1 MKPIGY
7 STCPTDVKIFEVQKL
22 LEPILQ
28 IDCQLVKLHLVYLL
42 IGLRIEAMGKIKE
55 REVLKT
61 MIIRFNF

>member
-7 STCPTDVKIFEVQKL
+7 STCPNDVKSFEVQKL

-42 IGLRIEAMGKIKE
+42 IGLRIEAMGTIKE